1 MIEVS
6 DILRDRMHESSGLQR
21 MIAVSLA
28 AHVIVAAA
36 FVLSPSRW
44 FSQRDRAGNDN
55 DHHAGGGGE
64 GPRTGSTP
72 MGGRPVQVQTPP
84 AEVKR
89 PEPSDR
95 RGEDPE
101 MTLPTKAAAKPTRV
115 TTPPATVT
123 QAPDEARGRTHAG
136 AETSA
141 GRPWPPPARAERALG
156 CRAAGAARI
165 ALDVANFCCR
175 TT

>member
-44 FSQRDRAGNDN
+44 FARNETAPETTMTITL
-55 DHHAGGGGE
+55 GGGGE
-64 GPRTGSTP
+64 GPRTGSTA

-89 PEPSDR
+89 PEAVRPPAAKT
-95 RGEDPE
+95 PE
-101 MTLPTKAAAKPTRV
+101 MTLPSKAAA
-115 TTPPATVT
+115 
-123 QAPDEARGRTHAG
+123 RGLALDRGWTSP
-136 AETSA
+136 TSA
-141 GRPWPPPARAERALG
+141 A
-156 CRAAGAARI
+156 
-165 ALDVANFCCR
+165 R